1 MKYLLIIFSSAGVSI
16 ECEQKKYS
24 YSFNVADSTYKDW
37 LALMDKLKQD
47 FQSINGGAIY
57 SPSNEYRSNVIK
69 TKDNKF
75 IELATIF
82 TESLNSPFIYSTSSS
97 LDSYSELEK
106 QLECRENELTWS
118 IEYSGLPSGKD
129 EYCQESLLTVG
140 NGYIGLRGTLP
151 EMTIS
156 NDYYPATYIAGLYNQ
171 AASQIEDH
179 NVINEDFVNAP
190 NGQYITLQIDGDEP
204 IHPSNVKA
212 LSCQR
217 HLNLKTGLMSADW
230 TVETAKG
237 KQIRIRS
244 HKFTNMDSM
253 SNYCIQYQF
262 TPLNFSGEIKV
273 ITKLEGNTYNSG
285 VERYRSLNPHHYHVL
300 VCEASEQRA
309 HILAKTNQ
317 SQIGV
322 GVASIISGDFF
333 SPQDIVCDLTES
345 VAEQSV
351 VFMAKQDE
359 VYTFEKCVAITT
371 STAYP
376 DNWQDV
382 INWQHSS
389 LQTQLSQSQQAWN
402 TLWDSADIVVKGDLM
417 TQKLLR
423 LHTYHLLSSAS
434 PYSNEKN
441 HLDVS
446 VTARGL
452 HGEAY
457 RGHIF
462 WDEIFIFPFY
472 IMHFPKT
479 ARQLLCYRYLRL
491 DAARAAAKAEGR
503 KGAMFPWQSGHD
515 GSEQTQVLHLNP
527 LSGQWDPDHSCR
539 QRHVSLAIAYNVW
552 LYWRNT
558 HDHVFMEDYG
568 LELLKEI
575 AEFWV
580 SMCQWD
586 KKAQRFHI
594 SGVMGPDEFH
604 EKYPDAEEGGLKD
617 NAYTNLMVA
626 WLFNEIIDFY
636 HNNHFTERL
645 EKLGFHQSEL
655 EKIQQ
660 IKTHLAITLDNNE
673 IIEQFSGYFELEDL
687 DWDSYR
693 QKYGNIYRM
702 DRILRKENKS
712 ADDFKVAKQA
722 DTLMLFN
729 NLDEYAVKSLIESL
743 GYPLSDTFAQK
754 NLHYYLERTSHGSTL
769 SRIVHAYLAEQ
780 INLHDLSWQLYKDAL
795 YSDYNDI
802 QGGTT
807 AEGIHTGVMAATLN
821 TTIMAYAGIDI
832 RHYTLKVNPSLPKQW
847 DRLNFKLTHQNIVYH
862 FDITHEK
869 VSVMSGKP
877 CDICI
882 KNNSYSLNANA
893 IFSLNYNKGK

>member
-1 MKYLLIIFSSAGVSI
+1 MKYLLIVFSSTNVSI

-24 YSFNVADSTYKDW
+24 YSFNIADSTYKDW

-47 FQSINGGAIY
+47 FQSIKGGVI
-57 SPSNEYRSNVIK
+57 SLSGNEHQSNVIK
-69 TKDNKF
+69 TQDSKF

-82 TESLNSPFIYSTSSS
+82 TESFNRPFIYSTVGS
-97 LDSYSELEK
+97 LDNYLELEK

-171 AASQIEDH
+171 AESQIEDH
-179 NVINEDFVNAP
+179 KVINEDFVNAP
-190 NGQYITLQIDGDEP
+190 NGQYIALKIDGDEP
-204 IHPSNVKA
+204 IHPSNVKT
-212 LSCQR
+212 LNCKR
-217 HLNLKTGLMSADW
+217 HLNLKTGMMSSDW

-237 KQIRIRS
+237 KQIRICS
-244 HKFTNMDSM
+244 HKFTNMESM

-262 TPLNFSGEIKV
+262 TPLNFSGEITI
-273 ITKLEGNTYNSG
+273 ITKLEGDTYNSG
-285 VERYRSLNPHHYHVL
+285 VERYRSLNPYHYNVL
-300 VCEASEQRA
+300 ACEASEQRA

-317 SQIGV
+317 SQIGI
-322 GVASIISGDFF
+322 GIASTISGDFF
-333 SPQDIVCDLTES
+333 TSQDIICNLTES

-351 VFMAKQDE
+351 VVTAKQNE
-359 VYTFEKCVAITT
+359 TYTFEKCVAITS
-371 STAYP
+371 STVDP

-382 INWQHSS
+382 VNWQHAS

-402 TLWDSADIVVKGDLM
+402 TLWDSADIVVRGDLM

-423 LHTYHLLSSAS
+423 LHTYHLLASAS

-441 HLDVS
+441 QLDVS

-491 DAARAAAKAEGR
+491 DAARTAAKAEGR
-503 KGAMFPWQSGHD
+503 QGAMFPWQSGHD

-527 LSGQWDPDHSCR
+527 LSGQWDPDYSCR

-558 HDHVFMEDYG
+558 NDHLFMEEYG

-575 AEFWV
+575 AEFWI

-586 KKAQRFHI
+586 EKDQRFHI

-626 WLFNEIIDFY
+626 WLFNEMIDFY

-645 EKLGFHQSEL
+645 EKLGFNQTEL
-655 EKIQQ
+655 NQIQQ
-660 IKTHLAITLDNNE
+660 IKTYLALTLDNDE
-673 IIEQFSGYFELEDL
+673 IIEQFAGYFELEDL

-729 NLDEYAVKSLIESL
+729 NLDEETVKSLIESL

-821 TTIMAYAGIDI
+821 TTIMAYAGVDI
-832 RHYTLKVNPSLPKQW
+832 RHYALKVNPSLPKQW
-847 DRLNFKLTHQNIVYH
+847 DRINFKLIHQNIVYH

-869 VSVMSGKP
+869 ISIMSDKS

-882 KNNSYSLNANA
+882 ENNRYSLDANA
-893 IFSLNYNKGK
+893 IFSLDYNKGK